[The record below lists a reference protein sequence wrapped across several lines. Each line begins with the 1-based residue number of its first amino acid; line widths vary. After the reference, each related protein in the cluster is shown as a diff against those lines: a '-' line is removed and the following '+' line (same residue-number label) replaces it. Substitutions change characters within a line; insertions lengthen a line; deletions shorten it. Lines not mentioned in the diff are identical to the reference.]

1 MYGMKKIGLI
11 TLSLA
16 AILLSSCGNR
26 ISEGQYL
33 LKNYCFADSTLERLV
48 TEAVEAIDLSDSVL
62 LELKVYSHS
71 YRLEDDFD
79 TLLLDENDEDDL
91 DSLLLDIEIN
101 PPYNNMEDRIYTV
114 GIQTFHPEYH
124 YGADNRANMD
134 RLEGV
139 VEVAGHKCFITDCYG
154 HFKRLYGRTL
164 IALKDSLDDDIVCIQ
179 IEDEYHFFLDTLGR
193 VVRDSVPYKY
203 TSSMFF
209 DYVYTLVENEPQ
221 FPGGYDSLQAF
232 VDRNLR
238 NPRQVEGKV
247 YVEFVVERNGH
258 LTDIKVPRGIDEETD
273 EEALR
278 VIRMM
283 PRWEPARQRDVPVRF
298 LYHYPVCFKPTKK

>member
-1 MYGMKKIGLI
+1 MYGMKKIGWV
-11 TLSLA
+11 TLLFA

-26 ISEGQYL
+26 IGEGQYL

-48 TEAVEAIDLSDSVL
+48 TEAVEAIDVPDSVL

-79 TLLLDENDEDDL
+79 TLSLDEDDF

-114 GIQTFHPEYH
+114 GIHTFHPEYH
-124 YGADNRANMD
+124 YGADNRAYMD

-139 VEVAGHKCFITDCYG
+139 VEVAGHKCFITDGYD

-164 IALKDSLDDDIVCIQ
+164 IALKDSLDDDIVGIQ
-179 IEDEYHFFLDTLGR
+179 TEDEYYFFLDTMGR

-203 TSSMFF
+203 QSSMFF
-209 DYVYTLVENEPQ
+209 DFVWTLVENDPQ
-221 FPGGYDSLQAF
+221 FPGGKDSLQAF
-232 VDRNLR
+232 VERNLR

-247 YVEFVVERNGH
+247 YVQFIVERNG
-258 LTDIKVPRGIDEETD
+258 LLSGLKVLRGIDEETD